1 MNRFSKTAALVL
13 LLVATPA
20 LQAGD
25 DNIGKSLVAGH
36 CTSCHGDAVYTRE
49 NRRVNSLEALQKQVR
64 RCELSL
70 GLKWFDDDINAVT
83 GYLNKAYY
91 HFK

>member
-1 MNRFSKTAALVL
+1 MKTAAFVPL
-13 LLVATPA
+13 LAATQA
-20 LQAGD
+20 LQAAD
-25 DNIGKSLVAGH
+25 ADTGKELVEIN
-36 CTSCHGDAVYTRE
+36 CTSCHSDAVYTRE
-49 NRRVNSLEALQKQVR
+49 NRRITTLEGLKKQVG

-83 GYLNKAYY
+83 SYLNKNYY

>member
-1 MNRFSKTAALVL
+1 MNRFIKTAALVPL
-13 LLVATPA
+13 LAASPV
-20 LQAGD
+20 LQAAD
-25 DNIGKSLVAGH
+25 AGKALVDRN

-49 NRRVNSLEALQKQVR
+49 NRRVTTLEGLKKQVR

-83 GYLNKAYY
+83 TYLNKNYY
-91 HFK
+91 HFE

>member
-1 MNRFSKTAALVL
+1 MKRFFKTVALVPL
-13 LLVATPA
+13 LATTPP
-20 LQAGD
+20 LQAAD
-25 DNIGKSLVAGH
+25 TGKALVDSN

-49 NRRVNSLEALQKQVR
+49 NRRVKTIEALNKQVR

-70 GLKWFDDDINAVT
+70 GLKWFDADIDAVT
-83 GYLNKAYY
+83 TYLNDNYY